1 MISNKNELEYQ
12 KLVMPY
18 YKNFDE
24 TLLTIKIQHRL
35 KYGHRSCDGSVKMS
49 TDKCCFSHNSF
60 VHIDTCIG
68 GEGYHYV
75 DGVMSGFE
83 DSLNIQSTEQGGRQ
97 IHERQSTPA
106 RPYRQFG
113 EASDMGNPVAIRGGS
128 RISRWGGHQPSLEG
142 VPTSDT
148 GTFW

>member
-97 IHERQSTPA
+97 IHEKDSQPPHDLIANLVRLRTWETQWPIPFVDEFADYITIQGAPLTM
-106 RPYRQFG
+106 Q
-113 EASDMGNPVAIRGGS
+113 
-128 RISRWGGHQPSLEG
+128 ISMR
-142 VPTSDT
+142 
-148 GTFW
+148 